1 MDIEKTNKKLKK
13 LNLYLLILFVALVL
27 SFSSVFTFFINLVIA
42 DEIGSPNAT
51 VQTSL
56 TVGNTY
62 PRILNV
68 SINNDNTTVILNA
81 NTTSRVYCVAVIRD
95 YNNQSDLDTVMG
107 EFFHNTTSN
116 YSEDGQSGD
125 DNNWHYTN
133 STCNMTYNTSGYKGY
148 LDDPFLVLGNCS
160 FDVQYYADDGGW
172 NCTMYVND
180 SQNWNDTESDVIN
193 TAQLLAFLLPSTI
206 DYGTINATEISLEN
220 ATNVTNVGNVRLNL
234 SLEGYALA
242 VGDGQAMN
250 CTKGLSKNISIVYEK
265 YNLTAS
271 NGLDIT
277 NITQFETNYTN
288 LTSSPVVKIF
298 NLDYRKNDTV
308 FMKDAWNTTYWRIYV
323 PTGVA
328 GTCRGN
334 IVFGATRAAGS

>member
-1 MDIEKTNKKLKK
+1 MTKQKSKK
-13 LNLYLLILFVALVL
+13 LNYDLAFFACIILEIILISLLMPLF
-27 SFSSVFTFFINLVIA
+27 TITVIA
-42 DEIGSPNAT
+42 DVLGTPNAT

-62 PRILNV
+62 PQILNV

-95 YNNQSDLDTVMG
+95 YNNQTDLDSVKG

-116 YSEDGQSGD
+116 YSADGQSGD

-133 STCNMTYNTSGYKGY
+133 DSCNITFNTSGYKGY
-148 LDDPFLVLGNCS
+148 SDNEFLALGNCS

-180 SQNWNDTESDVIN
+180 SMNWNDTESDTISV
-193 TAQLLAFLLPSTI
+193 AQLLAILLPSTI
-206 DYGTINATEISLEN
+206 DYGTVNATEVSNEN
-220 ATNVTNVGNVRLNL
+220 ATNVTNVGNVPLNL

-242 VGDGQAMN
+242 QGDGQAMN
-250 CTKGLSKNISIVYEK
+250 CTKGLSKNISIAYEK
-265 YNLTAS
+265 YNLTNS
-271 NGLDIT
+271 NGLDRT
-277 NITQFETNYTN
+277 NLTQFETNYTN

-298 NLDYRKNDTV
+298 DLDYRKNDTV
-308 FMKDAWNTTYWRIYV
+308 FMADAWNTTYWRIYV
-323 PTGVA
+323 PLGVA

-334 IVFGATRAAGS
+334 IVFGATSAAGS